1 MGSWQQE
8 GQKAEAAGRGRLGV
22 GVHRHIQHREKGH
35 RKKANLE
42 TGLGRKEGNVSKCT
56 ESMMAES

>member
-22 GVHRHIQHREKGH
+22 GVHRHIQHGEKGH
-35 RKKANLE
+35 RKKANYE
-42 TGLGRKEGNVSKCT
+42 MGLGTRERNASKP
-56 ESMMAES
+56 E